1 MQQISDYELELM
13 KIIWANGGTA
23 LYADI
28 FKGLEDKGTPWTKN
42 TIITLS
48 SRLIE
53 KGFLTTNK
61 IGRRNEY
68 KAIVSAEEYQ
78 SAQTMQFV
86 NKIYEGDMKNFVSML
101 IDNRMLSPT
110 DYEELL
116 KRWREGERENEWRA
130 YYFSFAVCCRGNSC
144 FNFAFTQTCLQKQVK
159 S

>member
-13 KIIWANGGTA
+13 KIIWANNGTA

-53 KGFLTTNK
+53 KGFLKTNK

-68 KAIVSAEEYQ
+68 KAIVLAEEYQ

-86 NKIYEGDMKNFVSML
+86 DKIYEGDMKNFISTL
-101 IDNRMLSPT
+101 IDKNLLST
-110 DYEELL
+110 DDYEELL
-116 KRWREGERENEWRA
+116 TRWREGEKENE
-130 YYFSFAVCCRGNSC
+130 
-144 FNFAFTQTCLQKQVK
+144 
-159 S
+159 